1 MLETLNN
8 LDTQWFWWINSHHCT
23 AMDWVMWP
31 LSQHW
36 FMAAVIVLA
45 FCLLTLRYEPR
56 KWWIVLIG
64 IALCFLLADQG
75 SVHLFKNTV
84 CRLRPCHALEDV
96 RMFRTSC
103 GGQYGFVSSHAANVF
118 AVALFL
124 MLRYRK
130 VMKNEELRM
139 KNSAAAVV
147 SRFSIYLLL
156 VWAVATCY
164 SRPYLGKHYPGD
176 VICGALFG
184 AIIALI
190 VWSIIGVIEKKFC
203 KSETK

>member
-1 MLETLNN
+1 MLETLKNI
-8 LDTQWFWWINSHHCT
+8 DTQWFWWINSHHCT
-23 AMDWVMWP
+23 AMDWVMWS

-36 FMAAVIVLA
+36 CMAAVIVLA

-56 KWWIVLIG
+56 RWWVVLIG

-75 SVHLFKNTV
+75 SVQLFKNTV

-118 AVALFL
+118 AVAMFL
-124 MLRYRK
+124 TLRYWKRVK
-130 VMKNEELRM
+130 RQWP
-139 KNSAAAVV
+139 
-147 SRFSIYLLL
+147 LLL
-156 VWAVATCY
+156 IALWAIATCY

-176 VICGALFG
+176 VICGAVFG

-190 VWSIIGVIEKKFC
+190 VWWVTAVIEKKFC

>member
-23 AMDWVMWP
+23 AMDWVMWS

-36 FMAAVIVLA
+36 CMAAVIVLA

-56 KWWIVLIG
+56 RWWIVLIG

-75 SVHLFKNTV
+75 SVQLFKNTV

-96 RMFRTSC
+96 RMFRTGC

-118 AVALFL
+118 AVAMFL
-124 MLRYRK
+124 TLRYWKRAK
-130 VMKNEELRM
+130 RQWP
-139 KNSAAAVV
+139 
-147 SRFSIYLLL
+147 LLL
-156 VWAVATCY
+156 IALWAIATCY

-176 VICGALFG
+176 VICGAVFG

-190 VWSIIGVIEKKFC
+190 VWWVTAVIEKKFC

>member
-8 LDTQWFWWINSHHCT
+8 LDTQWFWWINSHYCT
-23 AMDWVMWP
+23 AMDWVMWS

-36 FMAAVIVLA
+36 CMAAVIVLA

-56 KWWIVLIG
+56 RWWVVLIG

-75 SVHLFKNTV
+75 SVQLFKNTV

-96 RMFRTSC
+96 RMFRTGC
-103 GGQYGFVSSHAANVF
+103 GGQYGFVSSHAANMF
-118 AVALFL
+118 AVATFL
-124 MLRYRK
+124 MLRYWKRAK
-130 VMKNEELRM
+130 RQWP
-139 KNSAAAVV
+139 
-147 SRFSIYLLL
+147 LLL
-156 VWAVATCY
+156 IALWAIATCY

-176 VICGALFG
+176 VICGAVFG

-190 VWSIIGVIEKKFC
+190 VWWVTTLVEKKFC